1 MKADPKKDAQLSVQ
15 LMSDPRLLAGVR
27 AMISHAAV
35 RFGFSEL
42 ECNQIGLAIDEA
54 LCNVINHG
62 YERRMDGPIWLSAM
76 FKETQNQTPPSAV
89 FLIED
94 LAKQVDPTTIRSRDL
109 AEVRPGGLGVYIIN
123 EVMDDVSY
131 AMRSEGGMSLTMC
144 KQGMGNQ
151 AQKVSPSMENQK
163 ESQHQ
168 HE

>member
-1 MKADPKKDAQLSVQ
+1 MKVNPKQDAQLSLQ

-27 AMISHAAV
+27 AMISHAAG

-76 FKETQNQTPPSAV
+76 FIEAKDQNPPSAV

-94 LAKQVDPTTIRSRDL
+94 LAKQVDPATIRSRDL

-123 EVMDDVSY
+123 EVMDDVTY
-131 AMRSEGGMSLTMC
+131 AMRSEGGMSLTMR
-144 KQGMGNQ
+144 KHGLGNQ
-151 AQKVSPSMENQK
+151 AQIVSPSTENQK